1 MDREEVLR
9 RLCRRLLVYDPEV
22 TEVVLFGSSVYA
34 PDQAQ
39 DMDLLVF
46 TRREKE
52 YCGYLDIVS
61 EFPSEVDVVV
71 REVGKPLQSGFA
83 WHVLGAHQV
92 LYGDGACLRE
102 ATAALHDPPFEETWA
117 AIEAARHYIE
127 DAEGSASETLKDTH
141 IRDAF
146 NKLFH
151 AARLASMAYLAT
163 EETRWGKVKRQLPP
177 EFRMQFEEF
186 VETLH
191 VEYFYHGGYPKESV
205 RGEFEAWLGKVE
217 DYVRSLEGRVTT
229 EERR

>member
-1 MDREEVLR
+1 MDREEVLSR
-9 RLCRRLLVYDPEV
+9 VCQRLLAYDPQV
-22 TEVVLFGSSVYA
+22 TEVILFGSSVYA

-46 TRREKE
+46 TGRKKG
-52 YCGYLDIVS
+52 YPGYLDVVN

-71 REVGKPLQSGFA
+71 SEVGQPLQSSFA
-83 WHVLGAHQV
+83 WHVLGAHRV

-102 ATAALHDPPFEETWA
+102 ATAALDDPPFEETRA
-117 AIEAARHYIE
+117 AIEAAQCYIE
-127 DAEGSASETLKDTH
+127 DAEATESIAL
-141 IRDAF
+141 RDIHTRNAF
-146 NKLFH
+146 NQLFH

-177 EFRMQFEEF
+177 EFRPQFEEF

-205 RGEFEAWLGKVE
+205 REEFEAWMGKVE
-217 DYVRSLEGRVTT
+217 KYVRSLEGRGTT